1 MLRLRVDA
9 ELVKLKECGNTAE
22 AALTRAL
29 LESNGIEC
37 LIGGEQIR
45 AILGPI
51 ENSAV
56 PVMVRA
62 GDLERARELMEA
74 ESQPVDEAELVALAE
89 ASAEGKTEA
98 PVDKGSNSGT
108 DKPVDP
114 RQAERERWERQNLRF
129 ISGGMAVVLGLAWG
143 LLKVT
148 GTSVTLLLV
157 LAGVALVS
165 WANAVFRERS

>member
-56 PVMVRA
+56 PVLVRA
-62 GDLERARELMEA
+62 GDLPRARELLEA

-89 ASAEGKTEA
+89 ASAELETEA
-98 PVDKGSNSGT
+98 RMEQGT

-157 LAGVALVS
+157 LAGVALLS
-165 WANAVFRERS
+165 WVNAVFRERS